1 MLKSITMRNVATY
14 DNVGVTFDD
23 LNKVNLIYGPNGTG
37 KTTISNYLKHY
48 SKNRIAGEAIPPQ
61 FSGCQVQW
69 DRVTSPEVIVYN
81 RAFKKENI
89 GKQGGEGLQ
98 QHAIPIRHMVC
109 EYHQDELYLKT
120 TCH

>member
-61 FSGCQVQW
+61 FSGCQKV
-69 DRVTSPEVIVYN
+69 RVMRLLLMLQDLPCLGSRRNHN
-81 RAFKKENI
+81 RVR
-89 GKQGGEGLQ
+89 
-98 QHAIPIRHMVC
+98 PS
-109 EYHQDELYLKT
+109 
-120 TCH
+120 

>member
-48 SKNRIAGEAIPPQ
+48 SKNRIAYSPVVIN
-61 FSGCQVQW
+61 FTSSISDSG
-69 DRVTSPEVIVYN
+69 
-81 RAFKKENI
+81 K
-89 GKQGGEGLQ
+89 
-98 QHAIPIRHMVC
+98 
-109 EYHQDELYLKT
+109 
-120 TCH
+120 